1 MLLGAREKFPDE
13 EREGRKWREGG
24 ENNLGYQEIHN
35 PKLTRRKLVR
45 TPLVT
50 KGRGAHLAIPR
61 PAL

>member
-1 MLLGAREKFPDE
+1 MAG
-13 EREGRKWREGG
+13 GG